1 MTNTEEGWRQKQC
14 QRSSRLFNCSIP
26 CEASCFASVDL
37 KEKDEFNLLSPSFFY
52 DDESDHV
59 VLQDSSSV
67 LHGATV
73 RGLLYIQSHRFITIT
88 CVSILLSATQA
99 PLASLLKK
107 MKPLEPLRPSS
118 ASNVSAAQP
127 PSGPRCPSGA

>member
-67 LHGATV
+67 LHGACHQIMINTEGKPNCRHCY
-73 RGLLYIQSHRFITIT
+73 RGLNM
-88 CVSILLSATQA
+88 AT
-99 PLASLLKK
+99 
-107 MKPLEPLRPSS
+107 
-118 ASNVSAAQP
+118 V
-127 PSGPRCPSGA
+127 